1 MNKLLTAPVL
11 LLSAACLLGSPQAH
25 ADGKGFKAGA
35 EFREDASLAEIG
47 LPAYPGAV
55 AQQDREQDK
64 AALTL
69 GLWGGAFGFKL
80 QVRKFTSNDDI
91 ESIVGFYLKALSQH
105 GKVLDC
111 TKAPPRPKR
120 ESGKSEDKTL
130 SCSDEER
137 QPGKRVYKVGVDNM
151 NFRLVSLQQVGNV
164 VNFQMVRV
172 QIKGD

>member
-1 MNKLLTAPVL
+1 MNKLLTTAPTL
-11 LLSAACLLGSPQAH
+11 LVSAACLLCAPAR

-35 EFREDASLAEIG
+35 EFREDASLVEIG

-80 QVRKFTSNDDI
+80 QVRKFTSTDDI
-91 ESIVGFYLKALSQH
+91 DTIVNYYVKALSQH

-120 ESGKSEDKTL
+120 EGKSDDKTL

-137 QPGKRVYKVGVDNM
+137 QAGKRVYKVGADNM
-151 NFRLVSLQQVGNV
+151 NFRLVSLQQLGSA

-172 QIKGD
+172 QIKSD

>member
-1 MNKLLTAPVL
+1 MNKLFTTAPTL
-11 LLSAACLLGSPQAH
+11 LISAACLFCAPAH
-25 ADGKGFKAGA
+25 ADNKSFKAGA
-35 EFREDASLAEIG
+35 EFREDASLVEIG

-80 QVRKFTSNDDI
+80 QVRKFMSSDDI
-91 ESIVGFYLKALSQH
+91 GAISDFYVKALSQH

-111 TKAPPRPKR
+111 SKAPPRAKR
-120 ESGKSEDKTL
+120 EGKSEDKTL

-137 QPGKRVYKVGVDNM
+137 QAGKRVYKVGVDNM
-151 NFRLVSLQQVGNV
+151 NFRLVSLQQVGNA

>member
-1 MNKLLTAPVL
+1 MNKLLTTASGL
-11 LLSAACLLGSPQAH
+11 LLGAACLVSPLAH
-25 ADGKGFKAGA
+25 ADSKGFKAGA

-91 ESIVGFYLKALSQH
+91 ESIVGFYVKALSQH

-111 TKAPPRPKR
+111 AKAPPRPKR
-120 ESGKSEDKTL
+120 EGKSEDKAL

-137 QPGKRVYKVGVDNM
+137 QPGKRVYKVGADNM
-151 NFRLVSLQQVGNV
+151 NFRLVSLQQVGNA

>member
-1 MNKLLTAPVL
+1 MNKRFTTAPAAL
-11 LLSAACLLGSPQAH
+11 LFCAASLLCAPAH

-35 EFREDASLAEIG
+35 ELREEASLAEIG

-80 QVRKFTSNDDI
+80 QVRKFMSSDDI
-91 ESIVGFYLKALSQH
+91 ESVAGFYVKALSQY

-111 TKAPPRPKR
+111 AKAPPRAKR
-120 ESGKSEDKTL
+120 EGKSEDKTL

-137 QPGKRVYKVGVDNM
+137 QPGKRVYKVGADNM
-151 NFRLVSLQQVGNV
+151 NFRLVSLQQAGTA

-172 QIKGD
+172 QVKGD

>member
-1 MNKLLTAPVL
+1 MNKLFITASTL
-11 LLSAACLLGSPQAH
+11 LIGAASLISAPAH

-35 EFREDASLAEIG
+35 EFREEASLSEIG

-55 AQQDREQDK
+55 AQIDKEQDK

-80 QVRKFTSNDDI
+80 QVRKFMSSDDI
-91 ESIVGFYLKALSQH
+91 EAITGFYVKALSQY

-111 TKAPPRPKR
+111 AKAPPRAKR
-120 ESGKSEDKTL
+120 EGKSDDKTL
-130 SCSDEER
+130 SWSDEER
-137 QPGKRVYKVGVDNM
+137 QAGKRVYKVGADNM
-151 NFRLVSLQQVGNV
+151 NFRLVSLQQVGNA